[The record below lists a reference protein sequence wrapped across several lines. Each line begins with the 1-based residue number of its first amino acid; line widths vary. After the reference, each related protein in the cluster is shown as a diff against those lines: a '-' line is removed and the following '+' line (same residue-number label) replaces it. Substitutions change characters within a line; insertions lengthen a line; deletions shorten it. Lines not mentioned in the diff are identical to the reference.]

1 MTLCVSLLMHELN
14 GYFRMSQT
22 KTLKTKE
29 RILQLSLQLF
39 NERGERS
46 VTTNH
51 IAAELGMSP
60 GNLYYHFRNK
70 NEIIKELME
79 EYQQQTLE
87 MLALPDDRA
96 LDANDKI
103 HYFQVLSSQLW
114 AYRFLHRDVYH
125 LVENNE
131 DFRKMYPRFAGEV
144 MQQGQKIYKA
154 FVNAGLMDMTDSEI
168 EALIINLWIVLTN
181 WTNFLYM
188 SGHLTDSNTLEE
200 KWVWQALRQMVFLEG
215 AYLRGESRQTYE
227 GLLNSLGS
235 SELFAS
241 LSSAKNTEVESPIQN
256 INKLFRIS
264 KKRARILGLFFN
276 LTD

>member
-1 MTLCVSLLMHELN
+1 MN

-51 IAAELGMSP
+51 IAAELNMSP

-79 EYQQQTLE
+79 EYQQQTLD
-87 MLALPDDRA
+87 MLALPDDRV

-125 LVENNE
+125 LVESNE
-131 DFRKMYPRFAGEV
+131 YFRKMYPRFAGQV
-144 MQQGQKIYKA
+144 MQQGKRIYQA
-154 FVNAGLMDMTDSEI
+154 FVDAGLMQMTTSEI

-188 SGHLTDSNTLEE
+188 SGHIVDSNHLEE

-227 GLLNSLGS
+227 HLLETFGS
-235 SELFAS
+235 SELFES
-241 LSSAKNTEVESPIQN
+241 LSSSKNHDTP
-256 INKLFRIS
+256 
-264 KKRARILGLFFN
+264 
-276 LTD
+276 

>member
-1 MTLCVSLLMHELN
+1 MN

-51 IAAELGMSP
+51 IAAELNMSP
-60 GNLYYHFRNK
+60 GNLYYHFLNK
-70 NEIIKELME
+70 SEIIKELME
-79 EYQQQTLE
+79 QYQGETLQ
-87 MLALPDDRA
+87 MLALPDDRL

-103 HYFQVLSSQLW
+103 RYFQVLSSQLW

-131 DFRKMYPRFAGEV
+131 DFRKMYPRFAGQV
-144 MQQGQKIYKA
+144 MQQGQKIYLA
-154 FVNAGLMDMTDSEI
+154 FVDAGLMQMTSSEI

-188 SGHLTDSNTLEE
+188 SGHITDSNTLEE

-215 AYLRGESRQTYE
+215 AYLRGESRETYE
-227 GLLNSLGS
+227 RLLDTMGP
-235 SELFAS
+235 SELFSSLAS
-241 LSSAKNTEVESPIQN
+241 FKSDDKP
-256 INKLFRIS
+256 
-264 KKRARILGLFFN
+264 
-276 LTD
+276 

>member
-1 MTLCVSLLMHELN
+1 MN

-51 IAAELGMSP
+51 IAAELNMSP

-70 NEIIKELME
+70 SEIIKELME
-79 EYQQQTLE
+79 QYQGETLQ
-87 MLALPDDRA
+87 MLALPDDRL

-103 HYFQVLSSQLW
+103 RYFQVLSSQLW

-131 DFRKMYPRFAGEV
+131 DFRKMYPRFAGQV
-144 MQQGQKIYKA
+144 MQQGQKIYQA
-154 FVNAGLMDMTDSEI
+154 FVDAGLMQMTSSEI

-188 SGHLTDSNTLEE
+188 SGHITDSNTLEE
-200 KWVWQALRQMVFLEG
+200 KCVWQALRQMV
-215 AYLRGESRQTYE
+215 YLH
-227 GLLNSLGS
+227 
-235 SELFAS
+235 
-241 LSSAKNTEVESPIQN
+241 K
-256 INKLFRIS
+256 
-264 KKRARILGLFFN
+264 
-276 LTD
+276 

>member
-1 MTLCVSLLMHELN
+1 MN

-51 IAAELGMSP
+51 IAAELNMSP

-70 NEIIKELME
+70 SEIIKQLME
-79 EYQQQTLE
+79 QYQGETLQ
-87 MLALPDDRA
+87 MLALPDDRL

-103 HYFQVLSSQLW
+103 RYFQVLSSQLW

-131 DFRKMYPRFAGEV
+131 DFRKMYPRFAGQV
-144 MQQGQKIYKA
+144 MQQGQKIYQA
-154 FVNAGLMDMTDSEI
+154 FVDAGLMQMTPSEI
-168 EALIINLWIVLTN
+168 EALVINLWIVLTN

-188 SGHLTDSNTLEE
+188 SGHISDNNHLEE

-215 AYLRGESRQTYE
+215 PYLMGESRQTYE
-227 GLLNSLGS
+227 QLLKSLGPS
-235 SELFAS
+235 DLFAS
-241 LSSAKNTEVESPIQN
+241 LSNLKNDDDE
-256 INKLFRIS
+256 
-264 KKRARILGLFFN
+264 
-276 LTD
+276 

>member
-1 MTLCVSLLMHELN
+1 MN

-51 IAAELGMSP
+51 IAAELNMSP

-70 NEIIKELME
+70 SEIIKQLME
-79 EYQQQTLE
+79 QYQGETLQ
-87 MLALPDDRA
+87 MLALPDDRL

-103 HYFQVLSSQLW
+103 RYFQVLSSQLW

-131 DFRKMYPRFAGEV
+131 DFRKMYPRFAGQV
-144 MQQGQKIYKA
+144 MEQGQKIYQA
-154 FVNAGLMDMTDSEI
+154 FVDAGLMQMTSSEI

-188 SGHLTDSNTLEE
+188 SGHITDSNTLEE

-215 AYLRGESRQTYE
+215 AYLRGESRETYE
-227 GLLNSLGS
+227 RLLDTMGP
-235 SELFAS
+235 SELFSSLAS
-241 LSSAKNTEVESPIQN
+241 FKS
-256 INKLFRIS
+256 
-264 KKRARILGLFFN
+264 
-276 LTD
+276 DD

>member
-1 MTLCVSLLMHELN
+1 
-14 GYFRMSQT
+14 MSQS
-22 KTLKTKE
+22 KTARTKE

-51 IAAELGMSP
+51 IAAELNMSP

-79 EYQQQTLE
+79 QYQVETLE
-87 MLALPDDRA
+87 MLALPDDRP

-103 HYFQVLSSQLW
+103 RYFQVLSSQLW
-114 AYRFLHRDVYH
+114 SYRFLHRDVYH

-131 DFRKMYPRFAGEV
+131 DFRKVYPRFASQV
-144 MQQGQKIYKA
+144 MQQGQKVYKA
-154 FVNAGLMDMTDSEI
+154 FVNAGLMEMTDSEI
-168 EALIINLWIVLTN
+168 EALTINLWIVLTN

-188 SGHLTDSNTLEE
+188 SGHITDSNTLEE

-215 AYLRGESRQTYE
+215 AYLRGESRKTYE
-227 GLLNSLGS
+227 NLLESFGP

-241 LSSAKNTEVESPIQN
+241 LSSSKN
-256 INKLFRIS
+256 
-264 KKRARILGLFFN
+264 
-276 LTD
+276 

>member
-1 MTLCVSLLMHELN
+1 MN

-51 IAAELGMSP
+51 IAAELNMSP

-70 NEIIKELME
+70 SEIIKQLME
-79 EYQQQTLE
+79 QYQGETLQ
-87 MLALPDDRA
+87 MLALPDDRL

-103 HYFQVLSSQLW
+103 RYFQVLSSQLW

-125 LVENNE
+125 LVENND
-131 DFRKMYPRFAGEV
+131 DFRKMYPRFASQV
-144 MQQGQKIYKA
+144 MQQGQKIYQA
-154 FVNAGLMDMTDSEI
+154 FVDAGLMQMTSSEI

-188 SGHLTDSNTLEE
+188 SGHITDSNTLEE

-215 AYLRGESRQTYE
+215 AYLRGESRETYE
-227 GLLNSLGS
+227 RLLDTMGP
-235 SELFAS
+235 SELFSSLAS
-241 LSSAKNTEVESPIQN
+241 FKS
-256 INKLFRIS
+256 
-264 KKRARILGLFFN
+264 
-276 LTD
+276 DD